1 MVSVSDKYTW
11 SKKEENVSD
20 LLRQKYSADV
30 KKNKFIFV
38 YIM

>member
-20 LLRQKYSADV
+20 LLRQNIV
-30 KKNKFIFV
+30 ELKKV
-38 YIM
+38 